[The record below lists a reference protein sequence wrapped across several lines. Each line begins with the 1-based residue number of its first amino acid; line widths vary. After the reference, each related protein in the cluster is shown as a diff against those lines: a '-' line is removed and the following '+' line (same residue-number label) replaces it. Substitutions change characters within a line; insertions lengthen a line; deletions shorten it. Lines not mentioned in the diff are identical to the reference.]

1 MASDLW
7 RGTWATKA
15 RIVSGLILM
24 VYVTAHLLNLASVLI
39 SPDAYDIV
47 QGARLWVIRSQ
58 PGTIVIGLALLT
70 HMVLSLG

>member
-1 MASDLW
+1 MGSDLW

-47 QGARLWVIRSQ
+47 QGARLWVKT
-58 PGTIVIGLALLT
+58 G
-70 HMVLSLG
+70 HLSRLVAG